1 MYLYQGTAKKNPKQ
15 LKKPKQTQQKTN
27 QRKKLNSN
35 KKSKQTNKQK
45 KFGERYWQ
53 KNLFHY
59 VFQNASSP
67 LKECVGLVW
76 KSLHIDYPDK

>member
-45 KFGERYWQ
+45 KLG
-53 KNLFHY
+53 KD
-59 VFQNASSP
+59 
-67 LKECVGLVW
+67 
-76 KSLHIDYPDK
+76 IDRKIYFTMFFKMFLPR